1 MDGFGVV
8 RVPQKCSVLLRKEQ
22 ARNKNRKRKQE
33 PYEAGDRSAR
43 SVSPASFFY
52 EYEQE
57 YNRAHSLEMRGNHLQ
72 RESLGRQIPSLQKK
86 LERKESREMKLEL
99 WQLQEQLEETPELKP
114 ICSFANDCS
123 SEALTSLMAAN
134 DGVFSVLSTEGGIF
148 DIMAGRY
155 SNKFNIDVRAER
167 PLWGCHLCGSNDP

>member
-1 MDGFGVV
+1 
-8 RVPQKCSVLLRKEQ
+8 
-22 ARNKNRKRKQE
+22 
-33 PYEAGDRSAR
+33 
-43 SVSPASFFY
+43 
-52 EYEQE
+52 
-57 YNRAHSLEMRGNHLQ
+57 
-72 RESLGRQIPSLQKK
+72 
-86 LERKESREMKLEL
+86 MKLEL

-167 PLWGCHLCGSNDP
+167 PLWGCHLCGSNDPRSRVHHAPGTVSYPLYSTQCAG